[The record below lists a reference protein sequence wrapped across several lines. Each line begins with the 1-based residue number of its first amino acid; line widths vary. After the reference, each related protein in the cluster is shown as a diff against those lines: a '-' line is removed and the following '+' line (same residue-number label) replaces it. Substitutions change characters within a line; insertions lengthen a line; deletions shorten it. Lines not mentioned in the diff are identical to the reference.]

1 MIKTTFLFITLFIA
15 VSAEVTVLNNDNF
28 DDHVNSNEYVLVKF
42 YAPWCG
48 HCKKLAPHYDK
59 LSTDGVQEVS
69 ITKVDATVDTA
80 LAQKHGIKGYPT
92 LKWFINGTEYD
103 FKGGRDFDS
112 MNAFLKKETG
122 EWATFITDTTQ
133 LNDFVNSL
141 QEEDAFVISNYAV
154 EELRPLASKLGQLSF
169 GHVTV
174 SNLIPDETLRVYT
187 KFEGEVDFHVHD
199 NDEDAFDF
207 IRKKSIPLVNK
218 LDSKAIKR
226 GFDYSRQHMI
236 VFSTP
241 ETYNE
246 VVKQMTPVADK
257 YSPSYIFVTVK
268 HTNKQVVDM
277 FGVEKF
283 PAAFLVNLA
292 PKLVK
297 YPMAGDVTS
306 KSLEEH
312 IEAFENGELVAS
324 LKSEEEPEQETG
336 KPHVL
341 VGKTFDKF
349 IKENNNVLVKFY
361 APWCGHCKKLAP
373 TWDELAEK
381 FVDED
386 VVIAKYDAT
395 ANENEGV
402 DVKGFP
408 TIRYY
413 KNGNPIDYNGAR
425 DFDSFDKFI
434 GEQTTLSNSHKEL

>member
-1 MIKTTFLFITLFIA
+1 MIKTTFLFITLFIT
-15 VSAEVTVLNNDNF
+15 VSSEVKVLNNDNF
-28 DDHVNSNEYVLVKF
+28 DDHVKSNEYVLVKF

-48 HCKKLAPHYDK
+48 HCKKLAPHYEK
-59 LSTDGVQEVS
+59 LSTDGVKEVL
-69 ITKVDATVDTA
+69 IAKVDATVETS

-92 LKWFINGTEYD
+92 LKWYVNGTELD

-122 EWATFITDTTQ
+122 EWATFITETKE
-133 LNDFVNSL
+133 LNDFINSL
-141 QEEDAFVISNYAV
+141 EEEDAIVVSNYPV
-154 EELRPLASKLGQLSF
+154 EVLRPLASKLGGLNF
-169 GHVTV
+169 GHITGSV
-174 SNLIPDETLRVYT
+174 LIPDETLRVYT
-187 KFEGEVDFHVHD
+187 KFDGEVDFHVHD
-199 NDEDAFDF
+199 NDEDTLDF

-241 ETYNE
+241 ETYDE
-246 VVKQMTPVADK
+246 VVKEMTPVADK
-257 YSPSYIFVTVK
+257 YSPNYIFVTVK

-277 FGVEKF
+277 FDVKEF

-297 YPMAGDVTS
+297 YPMEGEVTS
-306 KSLEEH
+306 EALERH
-312 IEAFENGELVAS
+312 LEAFENGELVAS
-324 LKSEEEPEQETG
+324 LKSAEEPEQESG
-336 KPHVL
+336 KPYVL
-341 VGKTFDKF
+341 VGKTFDNF
-349 IKENNNVLVKFY
+349 VKENNNVFVKFY

-373 TWDELAEK
+373 TWDELAET
-381 FVDED
+381 FVDDD

-402 DVKGFP
+402 DIKGFP

-413 KNGNPIDYNGAR
+413 KNGNPIDYNGGR
-425 DFDSFDKFI
+425 DVESLKKFI
-434 GEQTTLSNSHKEL
+434 TEQTTISNSHKEL